1 MAITP
6 LFTSEELDTHIAAYK
21 QALIDVASGQIVKL
35 TTGGS
40 DRQLTL
46 ADLPEI
52 RRTLAF
58 YQAEKAKTAGVS
70 GPQFLPARPRR

>member
-6 LFTSEELDTHIAAYK
+6 LFTSEELDNHISAYK
-21 QALIDVASGQIVKL
+21 QALIDVASGQSVKL
-35 TTGGS
+35 TTGGT

-52 RRTLAF
+52 RNTLAF
-58 YQAEKAKTAGVS
+58 YQKEKAKTAGVS
-70 GPQFLPARPRR
+70 GPQFLQARPRR